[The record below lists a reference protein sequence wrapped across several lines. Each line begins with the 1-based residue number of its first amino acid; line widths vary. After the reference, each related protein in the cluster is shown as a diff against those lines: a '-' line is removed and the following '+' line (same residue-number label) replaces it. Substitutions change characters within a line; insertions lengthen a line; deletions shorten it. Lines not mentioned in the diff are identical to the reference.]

1 MAAVHTD
8 APGKDEPA
16 KKPDPGQV
24 SDVAG
29 GFAGT
34 ATQWSPE
41 TGDPDIAAAFLLG
54 WRVGVARDWVTKGEH
69 VPWPDDDPGL
79 GGDPSGM
86 WAVLSGQ
93 MGQSATRLSNR
104 AGLPA
109 LPGAPP
115 EQDSED
121 IEQFR
126 VKALQALY
134 ISEHFRG
141 LAFTLGYELEA
152 LCGGA
157 RADVAAGIPSAKQ
170 QLLVLATKLPPHAA
184 HSVLN
189 SLVLWEEQLERHASA
204 SDPAKLRIQGGVW
217 RSILSADVAAKDLLH
232 LSDYVGTAEQ
242 VASRLH
248 DFAKRA
254 LARNLLL
261 PAAAVLLLA
270 VAGLV
275 LLLFS
280 QTAAAGAGTLLAAFG
295 LSWEGVGQYFG
306 KAAAQGEQ
314 SLWNGQLDWAI
325 AYRSTISLTAP
336 QARPMRAR
344 LGARRAGREL
354 TAGGLRRAAH
364 SETWQAWQHDWPE
377 FELDR

>member
-1 MAAVHTD
+1 MAGEHTD
-8 APGKDEPA
+8 PPGKD
-16 KKPDPGQV
+16 KPDPGKV
-24 SDVAG
+24 PDVAG

-34 ATQWSPE
+34 ATKWTPE

-54 WRVGVARDWVTKGEH
+54 WRVGVARDWATKGEH

-170 QLLVLATKLPPHAA
+170 QLLVLAPKLPPHAA
-184 HSVLN
+184 PSVLH
-189 SLVLWEEQLERHASA
+189 SPVLWEEQLERHPSA
-204 SDPAKLRIQGGVW
+204 APPPEPRVPGRGW
-217 RSILSADVAAKDLLH
+217 
-232 LSDYVGTAEQ
+232 G
-242 VASRLH
+242 
-248 DFAKRA
+248 A
-254 LARNLLL
+254 L
-261 PAAAVLLLA
+261 P
-270 VAGLV
+270 
-275 LLLFS
+275 S
-280 QTAAAGAGTLLAAFG
+280 
-295 LSWEGVGQYFG
+295 
-306 KAAAQGEQ
+306 
-314 SLWNGQLDWAI
+314 
-325 AYRSTISLTAP
+325 P
-336 QARPMRAR
+336 
-344 LGARRAGREL
+344 
-354 TAGGLRRAAH
+354 
-364 SETWQAWQHDWPE
+364 
-377 FELDR
+377 